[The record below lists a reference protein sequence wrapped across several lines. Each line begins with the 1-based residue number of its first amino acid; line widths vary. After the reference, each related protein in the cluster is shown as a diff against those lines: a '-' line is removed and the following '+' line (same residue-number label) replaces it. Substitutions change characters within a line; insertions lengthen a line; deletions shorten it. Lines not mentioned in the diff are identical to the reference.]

1 VSGAEAVRAF
11 EQCGWQVAR
20 QRGSHVIL
28 TQPGMPITLSIPQHR
43 LIGPGLLRDQIGK
56 AGLSVEEF
64 VAALR

>member
-1 VSGAEAVRAF
+1 M
-11 EQCGWQVAR
+11 
-20 QRGSHVIL
+20 IL
-28 TQPGMPITLSIPQHR
+28 TKPGMPITLSIPQHR